1 MALLETRL
9 KHKGYFI
16 ELCGF
21 GPWKQNL
28 KLHKWLCLSRLR
40 QKKISQNSVVFWPRQ
55 TMHQKRWRGSKRAR
69 QHCLEGIAEKKFE
82 IASKLQKLLHR
93 SSKFAILHSSCHL
106 LSPLLEDIHKIIPMN
121 LLLAISYFTMLNRS
135 GCYLLILLIVKYYK
149 NVKFSSNCK
158 MLNMQ
163 IVNIKKNVK

>member
-9 KHKGYFI
+9 KHKSYFI

-21 GPWKQNL
+21 GPWQQNL

-40 QKKISQNSVVFWPRQ
+40 QKILSQNSVVFWPRQ

-106 LSPLLEDIHKIIPMN
+106 LSPLLEEIHKAIPN
-121 LLLAISYFTMLNRS
+121 LNLFTSKQVKSVKLRS
-135 GCYLLILLIVKYYK
+135 KYTK
-149 NVKFSSNCK
+149 NVD
-158 MLNMQ
+158 
-163 IVNIKKNVK
+163 VNVFFISP